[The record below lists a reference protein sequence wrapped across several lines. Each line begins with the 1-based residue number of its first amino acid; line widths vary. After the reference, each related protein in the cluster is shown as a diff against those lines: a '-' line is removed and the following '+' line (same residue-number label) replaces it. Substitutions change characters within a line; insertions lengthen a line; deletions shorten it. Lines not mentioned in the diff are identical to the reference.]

1 MKGGGVRYQR
11 VSFRLNLSCVSFC
24 SYFSRWHKQHV
35 EDIHLLKSKVASFK
49 RRYEQEKEDRCR
61 AEKGKKSSTRKIILL
76 SNHIEKLMD
85 HIKHEAVAKAR
96 AQARKRVAARELKLL
111 R

>member
-1 MKGGGVRYQR
+1 MSL
-11 VSFRLNLSCVSFC
+11 SFARILKVAQAAC
-24 SYFSRWHKQHV
+24 